1 MSTTRPFTVVMAQL
15 NFVVG
20 AVDDNTTLLIDS
32 ARRAIDDS
40 NAQFVIFPELTLTSY
55 PPEDL
60 LLRPSL
66 ASRMKEAMDRVLAAK
81 LPTTLVQL
89 PSL

>member
-20 AVDDNTTLLIDS
+20 AIDDNTTLLIDS
-32 ARRAIDDS
+32 ARRAIAES

-60 LLRPSL
+60 LLRPFNIVYEIGL
-66 ASRMKEAMDRVLAAK
+66 AFR
-81 LPTTLVQL
+81 P
-89 PSL
+89 